1 MDPKQR
7 KKSQEEIVQIPQ
19 RKAQRVAGIQQ
30 SSGAQHIYET
40 YVQCQKQQQRSDII
54 FIVMCLKLHFVF
66 SFLNDAQLNHL
77 ASQMFYCKLQK
88 GQSIIK
94 QGDGANAFF
103 ILEKGKIQVFINGQ
117 AKKQLISGNGLG
129 ELALLYDAP
138 RSATCTALE
147 DCYLW
152 GIDRATF
159 RRTVE
164 QIMKSEYERNR
175 KYLENAT
182 FFNHLTKEQ
191 KDAIGGVLISQKFQ
205 TNQIIV
211 NKGDQAD
218 SLFIIAEGK
227 VGVYTDDGLLIRTL
241 SKGEYFGENALM
253 QDNCVRGLTVKAIEE
268 SRLLALGRETL
279 TKILGD
285 GVQMIIYKNQCKWI
299 LQQSKINLIIQTD
312 QFLDL
317 LTIRKLKKGDI
328 IINKGQQHG
337 ELIIVID
344 GKVSDSNQNS
354 VCEKGKILLDKTVE
368 SNGTHD
374 QDYFMLEDGIIAAID
389 YNIVKKQFGEQQQI
403 LEVYTQQANN
413 QVNKVK
419 DYSLEDLNYLK
430 TLGCGQFGMVYLC
443 QFKNEQSLFALKIM
457 TRANIKQFGI
467 GKHVANERRVQ
478 SILDHPLIMRFFR
491 SFKDDN
497 NIYLLNEYIPGIE
510 LFDAIREIGLLNK
523 NDSQFYISQ
532 MILQTEYLHTVHQV
546 MYRDYK
552 PENLM
557 VDDTGYLKLID
568 FGTAKLNQPGQ
579 KTFTIIGTPHYMAPE
594 VISGKGYNQMVDLWS
609 VGVILYEF
617 VCGGLPFGEDAEDPF
632 EIYKEITKKPLSYP
646 SYMSDKSAKVFIEQL
661 LNRIPELRLGGSYQ
675 TLKQHAWFKDFQWDV
690 LITKKLKPVYKPSA
704 NKIITNGQV
713 QLMKRLPLFE
723 QMLKDAQYFKKQ
735 QPNPKDSEWD
745 NEF

>member
-1 MDPKQR
+1 MDPKHR
-7 KKSQEEIVQIPQ
+7 KKSQEEILQIPQ
-19 RKAQRVAGIQQ
+19 RKGQRVAGIQQ
-30 SSGAQHIYET
+30 SSGGHQIFET
-40 YVQCQKQQQRSDII
+40 YTQCQKQQQRSDLI

-77 ASQMFYCKLQK
+77 ANQMFYCKLLK
-88 GQSIIK
+88 GQTIIK
-94 QGDGANAFF
+94 QGDSANAFF
-103 ILEKGKIQVFINGQ
+103 ILEKGKIQVTINGEP
-117 AKKQLISGNGLG
+117 KKQLISGNGLG

-147 DCYLW
+147 ECYLW
-152 GIDRATF
+152 GIDRTTF
-159 RRTVE
+159 RKTVE

-205 TNQIIV
+205 MNQIIV

-227 VGVYTDDGLLIRTL
+227 VGVYTDDGLLIRML
-241 SKGEYFGENALM
+241 SKGEYFGENALL

-268 SRLLALGRETL
+268 SRLLALARETL

-299 LQQSKINLIIQTD
+299 LQQSKINLIIQID
-312 QFLDL
+312 KFLDL

-328 IINKGQQHG
+328 VINKGQQYG
-337 ELIIVID
+337 ELIILVD
-344 GKVSDSNQNS
+344 GKVSDSNQHTI
-354 VCEKGKILLDKTVE
+354 CEKGKILLDKTVE
-368 SNGTHD
+368 SNGKHD
-374 QDYFMLEDGIIAAID
+374 QDYIMQEDGIIAAID
-389 YNIVKKQFGEQQQI
+389 YNIVKKQFGESQQI
-403 LEVYTQQANN
+403 LEASVQEAHSRQKKA
-413 QVNKVK
+413 K
-419 DYSLEDLNYLK
+419 DYKLQDLNYLK
-430 TLGCGQFGMVYLC
+430 TLGCGQFGIVYLC
-443 QFKNEQSLFALKIM
+443 QYKNETSLFALKIM

-467 GKHVANERRVQ
+467 AKHVANERRVQ
-478 SILDHPLIMRFFR
+478 SILDHPFIMQFYR
-491 SFKDDN
+491 SFKDEN
-497 NIYLLNEYIPGIE
+497 NIYLLNEYIPGVE

-523 NDSQFYISQ
+523 NDSQFYLAQ
-532 MILQTEYLHTVHQV
+532 MILQTEYLHTVHQI

-552 PENLM
+552 PENLI

-594 VISGKGYNQMVDLWS
+594 VISGKGYNQMADLWS
-609 VGVILYEF
+609 VGVMLFEF

-632 EIYKEITKKPLSYP
+632 EIYKEITKKKLCYP
-646 SYMSDKSAKVFIEQL
+646 TYMSDKSAKLFIEQL

-675 TLKQHAWFKDFQWDV
+675 TLKQHVWFQDFQWEN
-690 LITKKLKPVYKPSA
+690 LIAKKIKPVYKPGA

-713 QLMKRLPLFE
+713 QVMKKIPLYE
-723 QMLKDAQYFKKQ
+723 QMHKDAQYFIKS

-745 NEF
+745 YEF

>member
-40 YVQCQKQQQRSDII
+40 YVQCQKQQQRSDIV

-77 ASQMFYCKLQK
+77 ASQMFYCKLLK

-103 ILEKGKIQVFINGQ
+103 ILEKGKIQVLINGL

-205 TNQIIV
+205 INQIIV

-227 VGVYTDDGLLIRTL
+227 VGVYTDDGLLIRML
-241 SKGEYFGENALM
+241 SKGEYFGENALL

-299 LQQSKINLIIQTD
+299 LQQSKINLIIQID
-312 QFLDL
+312 KFLDL

-337 ELIIVID
+337 ELIILID
-344 GKVSDSNQNS
+344 GKVSDSNQNMI
-354 VCEKGKILLDKTVE
+354 CEKGKILLDKTVE
-368 SNGTHD
+368 SNGNHD

-403 LEVYTQQANN
+403 LEVYTQETNN
-413 QVNKVK
+413 KVNKVK
-419 DYSLEDLNYLK
+419 DYQLEDLNYLK

-443 QFKNEQSLFALKIM
+443 QFKNESSLFALKIM

-467 GKHVANERRVQ
+467 AKHVANERRVQ
-478 SILDHPLIMRFFR
+478 SILDHPFIMHFFR
-491 SFKDDN
+491 SFKDEN

-552 PENLM
+552 PENLI

-609 VGVILYEF
+609 VGVMLYEF

-675 TLKQHAWFKDFQWDV
+675 TLKQHIWFKDFQWDV
-690 LITKKLKPVYKPSA
+690 LITKKLKPVYKPA
-704 NKIITNGQV
+704 QNKIITNGQA
-713 QLMKRLPLFE
+713 QTMKRLPLFE
-723 QMLKDAQYFKKQ
+723 QMLKDAQYFKKS

-745 NEF
+745 YEF

>member
-19 RKAQRVAGIQQ
+19 RKTQRVAGIQQ

-40 YVQCQKQQQRSDII
+40 YIQCQKQQQRSDIV

-77 ASQMFYCKLQK
+77 ASQMFYCKLLK

-103 ILEKGKIQVFINGQ
+103 ILEKGKIQVLINGL

-205 TNQIIV
+205 INQIIV

-227 VGVYTDDGLLIRTL
+227 VGVYTDDGLLIRML
-241 SKGEYFGENALM
+241 SKGEYFGENALL

-299 LQQSKINLIIQTD
+299 LQQSKINLIIQID
-312 QFLDL
+312 KFLDL

-337 ELIIVID
+337 ELIILID
-344 GKVSDSNQNS
+344 GKVSDSNQNMI
-354 VCEKGKILLDKTVE
+354 CEKGKILLDKTVE
-368 SNGTHD
+368 SNGNHD

-403 LEVYTQQANN
+403 LEVYTQETNN
-413 QVNKVK
+413 KVNKVK
-419 DYSLEDLNYLK
+419 DYQLEDLNYLK

-443 QFKNEQSLFALKIM
+443 QFKNESSLFALKIM

-467 GKHVANERRVQ
+467 AKHVANERRVQ
-478 SILDHPLIMRFFR
+478 SILDHPFIMHFFR
-491 SFKDDN
+491 SFKDEN

-552 PENLM
+552 PENLI

-609 VGVILYEF
+609 VGVMLYEF

-675 TLKQHAWFKDFQWDV
+675 TLKQHIWFKDFQWDV
-690 LITKKLKPVYKPSA
+690 LITKKLKPVYKPA
-704 NKIITNGQV
+704 QNKIITNGQA
-713 QLMKRLPLFE
+713 QTMKRLPLFE
-723 QMLKDAQYFKKQ
+723 QMLKDAQYFKKS

-745 NEF
+745 YEF

>member
-30 SSGAQHIYET
+30 SSGGQHIYET

-147 DCYLW
+147 DCNLW

-159 RRTVE
+159 RKTVE

-299 LQQSKINLIIQTD
+299 LQQSKINLIIQID

-328 IINKGQQHG
+328 IINKGQLHG

-467 GKHVANERRVQ
+467 AKHVANERRVQ

-646 SYMSDKSAKVFIEQL
+646 SYMSDKSAKIFIEQL

-704 NKIITNGQV
+704 NKIITNAQV

>member
-1 MDPKQR
+1 MDQKQR
-7 KKSQEEIVQIPQ
+7 KKSQEEILQIPQ
-19 RKAQRVAGIQQ
+19 RKTQRVAGIQQ
-30 SSGAQHIYET
+30 SLGANHIYET
-40 YVQCQKQQQRSDII
+40 YVECHKQHQRSDIV

-77 ASQMFYCKLQK
+77 ASQMFYCKLSK

-103 ILEKGKIQVFINGQ
+103 ILEKGKIQVTINGE

-147 DCYLW
+147 ECYLW
-152 GIDRATF
+152 GIDRTTF
-159 RRTVE
+159 RKTVE

-205 TNQIIV
+205 INQIIV

-227 VGVYTDDGLLIRTL
+227 VGVYTDDGLLIRML
-241 SKGEYFGENALM
+241 SKGEYFGENALL

-268 SRLLALGRETL
+268 SRLLALAKETL

-299 LQQSKINLIIQTD
+299 LQQSKINLIIQID

-317 LTIRKLKKGDI
+317 LTVRRLKKGDI

-344 GKVSDSNQNS
+344 GKVSDSNQS
-354 VCEKGKILLDKTVE
+354 TVCEKGRILLDKTVE
-368 SNGTHD
+368 SNGNHD
-374 QDYFMLEDGIIAAID
+374 QDYLMQEDGIIAAID

-403 LEVYTQQANN
+403 LEIYAQEAHNK
-413 QVNKVK
+413 VNKVK
-419 DYSLEDLNYLK
+419 DYQLEDLSYLK

-443 QFKNEQSLFALKIM
+443 QFKNEIPLFALKIM

-467 GKHVANERRVQ
+467 AKHVANERRVQ
-478 SILDHPLIMRFFR
+478 SILDHPFIMHFFR
-491 SFKDDN
+491 SFKDEN

-510 LFDAIREIGLLNK
+510 LFDAIRDIGLLNK

-552 PENLM
+552 PENLI

-609 VGVILYEF
+609 VGIILYEF

-646 SYMSDKSAKVFIEQL
+646 SYMSDKTAKIFIEQL
-661 LNRIPELRLGGSYQ
+661 LSRIPELRLGGSYQ

-690 LITKKLKPVYKPSA
+690 LIAKKLKPAYKPAA
-704 NKIITNGQV
+704 NKIVTTGQAQV
-713 QLMKRLPLFE
+713 MKKIPVVE
-723 QMLKDAQYFKKQ
+723 QMLKDAQYFKKS

>member
-7 KKSQEEIVQIPQ
+7 KKSQEEILQIPQ
-19 RKAQRVAGIQQ
+19 RKAQRIAGIQQ
-30 SSGAQHIYET
+30 SLGANHIYET
-40 YVQCQKQQQRSDII
+40 YVQCQKQQQRSDIV
-54 FIVMCLKLHFVF
+54 FIVMCLKQHFVF

-77 ASQMFYCKLQK
+77 ASQMFYCKLSK

-103 ILEKGKIQVFINGQ
+103 ILEKGLIQVTINGEV
-117 AKKQLISGNGLG
+117 KKQLISGNGLG

-138 RSATCTALE
+138 RSATCIALE
-147 DCYLW
+147 ECYLW
-152 GIDRATF
+152 GIDRTTF
-159 RRTVE
+159 RKTVE
-164 QIMKSEYERNR
+164 QIMKSEYEKNR

-205 TNQIIV
+205 INQIIV

-227 VGVYTDDGLLIRTL
+227 VGVYTDDGLLIRML
-241 SKGEYFGENALM
+241 SKGEYFGENALL

-279 TKILGD
+279 SKILGD

-299 LQQSKINLIIQTD
+299 LQQSKINLIIQIE

-337 ELIIVID
+337 ELIIMID
-344 GKVSDSNQNS
+344 GKVSDSNQNTI
-354 VCEKGKILLDKTVE
+354 CEKGRILLDNTVE
-368 SNGTHD
+368 SNGKHD
-374 QDYFMLEDGIIAAID
+374 QDYFMQEDGIIAAID

-403 LEVYTQQANN
+403 LEIYTQETLSK
-413 QVNKVK
+413 VNKVK
-419 DYSLEDLNYLK
+419 DYKLEDLCYLK

-443 QFKNEQSLFALKIM
+443 QFKNELQLFALKIM
-457 TRANIKQFGI
+457 TRVNIKQFGI
-467 GKHVANERRVQ
+467 TKHVTNERRVQ
-478 SILDHPLIMRFFR
+478 SILDHPFIMHFFR

-510 LFDAIREIGLLNK
+510 LFDAIRDIGLLNK

-552 PENLM
+552 PENLI

-609 VGVILYEF
+609 VGVMLYEF
-617 VCGGLPFGEDAEDPF
+617 ICGGLPFGEDAEDPF

-646 SYMSDKSAKVFIEQL
+646 SYMSDKTAKSFIEQL
-661 LNRIPELRLGGSYQ
+661 LSRIPELRLGGSYQ
-675 TLKQHAWFKDFQWDV
+675 TLKQHTWFKDFQWDI
-690 LITKKLKPVYKPSA
+690 LIAKKLKPVYKPSA
-704 NKIITNGQV
+704 NKIVTNGQAQV
-713 QLMKRLPLFE
+713 MKKIPLLE
-723 QMLKDAQYFKKQ
+723 QILKDAQYFKKS

-745 NEF
+745 YEF